1 MCLKLITDDLY
12 DIATRLTAVKESYV
26 VYYNVDKARYE
37 VYDSARGNSLQ
48 FVVPYDELDA
58 RTVEYARYSRVEN
71 AKKIYEEMEKHNERV
86 EKEQAHKA
94 IERAAVA
101 YEEARRLNEG

>member
-12 DIATRLTAVKESYV
+12 DVAARLKSVKESYV
-26 VYYNVDKARYE
+26 VYYNIDKERFE
-37 VYDSARGNSLQ
+37 VHDGVRKCLE

-71 AKKIYEEMEKHNERV
+71 AKRIFEEVEAYNQRL
-86 EKEQAHKA
+86 EKEKVGRL
-94 IERAAVA
+94 IENAAVA
-101 YEEARRLNEG
+101 YEEGRRFNEG